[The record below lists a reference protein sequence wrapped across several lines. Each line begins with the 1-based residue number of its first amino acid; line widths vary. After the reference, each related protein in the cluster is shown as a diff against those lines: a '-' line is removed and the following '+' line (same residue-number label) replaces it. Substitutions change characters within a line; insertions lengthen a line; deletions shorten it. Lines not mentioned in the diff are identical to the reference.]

1 MFIKDKLTKGALKLD
16 TKFEIDKG
24 ETGAK
29 PSGKE
34 GLNSLQYINKGKS
47 SIEFDGTDSIIE
59 GTANHFK
66 LGTSDFSIS
75 CWFYVAASTP
85 GAASFV
91 AADGTQISVLS
102 KYVDDNNY
110 WNLEVG
116 VAEFSGSFNTATG
129 YVNFQSVIGGVTNA
143 GGQLFGVGNT
153 SHQLNVGWHHLVVT
167 HDRSDS
173 STGMKG
179 YIDGDTVLATD
190 GFLTNAGG
198 TADLD
203 IDALATIGLNV
214 GRNANAQA
222 NRRTDNGG
230 QIADL
235 RSYDKVL
242 TPAEVAKL
250 YKETFRNGADAGRL
264 KKHLVEHITFG
275 DRNDKISGKE
285 LKKILLDTVS
295 IHGFRTTA
303 KSQKAVG
310 SHRNR
315 RPTELVTNQTFD
327 SNLDGWTQS
336 GNKWSQ
342 SSGKAL
348 CIKTLKS
355 LSLDGITSKSGHT
368 YIFKADIAQ
377 VSGTS
382 AYLKPTVGTTEG
394 ALVFSLPATINISI
408 RAPQAGLALS
418 MTSVIIAV
426 GDSVSMDNVSILE
439 VPTTEFIPKNFAS
452 TAFKKRKIK
461 GGIIV

>member
-16 TKFEIDKG
+16 TKFEIDTG

-34 GLNSLQYINKGKS
+34 GYNSLKYISKGKS

-75 CWFYVAASTP
+75 CWFYIADSVPVPPPLPFPAS
-85 GAASFV
+85 
-91 AADGTQISVLS
+91 GTQISVLS

-110 WNLEVG
+110 WTLEVG
-116 VAEFSGSFNTATG
+116 VAEFGGGFNTATG
-129 YVNFQSVIGGVTNA
+129 YVNFHSVIGGVANA
-143 GGQLFGVGNT
+143 GGNLFGVGNP
-153 SHQLNVGWHHLVVT
+153 SNQLTVGWHHLVVT
-167 HDRSDS
+167 NDRSEAVG
-173 STGMKG
+173 GMNA
-179 YIDGDTVLATD
+179 YIDGSTVLATD
-190 GFLTNAGG
+190 GFFASRGG
-198 TADLD
+198 TADLN

-214 GRNANAQA
+214 GRNSNGQA
-222 NRRTDNGG
+222 NRRTRNEG

-250 YKETFRNGADAGRL
+250 YKETFRSGADAGRL

-275 DRNDKISGKE
+275 DRDDKISGKE

-310 SHRNR
+310 SHRSR
-315 RPTELVTNQTFD
+315 RPTELVTNQTFE
-327 SNLDGWTQS
+327 SNLNGWTQS
-336 GNKWSQ
+336 GSDWSQ
-342 SSGKAL
+342 SSEKAI
-348 CIKTLKS
+348 CSATSKK

-368 YIFKADIAQ
+368 YIFKADVAQ

-382 AYLKPTVGTTEG
+382 GYVRPIMGTTQG
-394 ALVFSLPATINISI
+394 ALITSLPTTINISI
-408 RAPQAGLALS
+408 RAPGLDISLI
-418 MTSVIIAV
+418 SVVIGSSTV
-426 GDSVSMDNVSILE
+426 SVDNVSIQE